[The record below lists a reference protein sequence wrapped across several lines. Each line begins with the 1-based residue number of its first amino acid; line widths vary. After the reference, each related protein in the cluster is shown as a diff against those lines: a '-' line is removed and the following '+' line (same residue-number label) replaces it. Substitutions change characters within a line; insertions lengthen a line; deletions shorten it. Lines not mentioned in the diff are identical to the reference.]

1 MGLGNMIEA
10 ALQQMQREQE
20 QEEGELDENDDFLN
34 PESTEVLEDADYQEY
49 YDELEAQVEQDGKLM
64 EEFNMEY
71 KLSDQAKKLIEGGEK
86 YYSHS
91 K

>member
-1 MGLGNMIEA
+1 MIEA

-64 EEFNMEY
+64 E
-71 KLSDQAKKLIEGGEK
+71 GV
-86 YYSHS
+86 
-91 K
+91 